1 MMTHPGVYCLRS
13 NETGWDE
20 ATLWR
25 TYFTLTDLEA
35 VFRSLK
41 SELGLRPIDHHK
53 PIRAEGHLFITV
65 IAYQLVQVI
74 RRRLCESGENAS
86 WVTLRRVL
94 EGQQRVWMQGGQV
107 LGQILREG
115 ELEGLSHLGAAE
127 VEGHES
133 PVRVLATPQVAASQ
147 CMSVPRSPHLLG
159 LWRTFVRPTVALARP
174 AFGRLPFQFP
184 CPGFQPRRLL
194 LGFRDL
200 PLASFETV
208 VRLSGHYTLSAMF
221 GWSGH
226 SPPRHGASRRERGS
240 RQTSC
245 RPGRARPRRKPSALR
260 STQQGQPSRRR

>member
-133 PVRVLATPQVAASQ
+133 PVRAAGDPAGRGLAVHVCAPLTAPPRPLEDFRPPDRRSRPTGFRPLAVPVSLPGLPAAPPS
-147 CMSVPRSPHLLG
+147 SRLSRSPSG
-159 LWRTFVRPTVALARP
+159 VVRNCSS
-174 AFGRLPFQFP
+174 AFGAL
-184 CPGFQPRRLL
+184 
-194 LGFRDL
+194 
-200 PLASFETV
+200 
-208 VRLSGHYTLSAMF
+208 H
-221 GWSGH
+221 
-226 SPPRHGASRRERGS
+226 
-240 RQTSC
+240 
-245 RPGRARPRRKPSALR
+245 ALR
-260 STQQGQPSRRR
+260 DVRVERTQSAPSWC